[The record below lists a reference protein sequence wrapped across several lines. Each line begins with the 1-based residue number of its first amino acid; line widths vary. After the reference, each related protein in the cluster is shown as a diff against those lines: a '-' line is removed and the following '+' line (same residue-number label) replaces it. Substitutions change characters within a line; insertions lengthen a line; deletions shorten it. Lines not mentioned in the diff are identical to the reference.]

1 MNSFIP
7 WVGGKSKLLWII
19 NKMAPDHYSRFIDVF
34 GGSGTVTMS
43 RPIQPGCMEVYN
55 DFNSNLTN
63 LFCCVKNRPLS
74 GELAAAQLCSLLR
87 HIHSASI
94 ADVGTSA
101 AARHRPALPR

>member
-55 DFNSNLTN
+55 DFNSNLTKIYY
-63 LFCCVKNRPLS
+63 KNEARPEERRRTHGTDERTS
-74 GELAAAQLCSLLR
+74 GNQDHC
-87 HIHSASI
+87 HQ
-94 ADVGTSA
+94 
-101 AARHRPALPR
+101 P

>member
-63 LFCCVKNRPLS
+63 LFCCVKNRPLRFS
-74 GELAAAQLCSLLR
+74 PKPLSTPMAMTATADRMPFSMMRRRGCSLR
-87 HIHSASI
+87 SF
-94 ADVGTSA
+94 
-101 AARHRPALPR
+101 